1 MGPPGPVFQPPL
13 RQRELRPG
21 RIRRRRLVAVTALF
35 GALLFALI
43 VAPLAADKV
52 RHLARADPRGA
63 VITDV
68 KIQSKAVGQTLH
80 TTVVVPKGEPAQRR
94 SRTLLV
100 FLHGRGGSDNSFL
113 GHDAMFIALSRLGPR
128 APIVA
133 FPDGGNHSY
142 WHNRADGDWGD
153 YVTREVIPRVARS
166 VNANP
171 RRAAIGGISMGG
183 FGAYD
188 LVLKHP
194 GRFCA
199 VGGHSPAL
207 WRTAGETAP
216 GAFDNARD
224 FARNNVVAAAR
235 KGSSAFLRLPVWL
248 DAGAADPFQSGDRAF
263 ISGLRSAGA
272 RLTVHHSWPGG
283 HNNGYWDKHWLAYF
297 RFYTQALGNCHP
309 GG

>member
-1 MGPPGPVFQPPL
+1 MGSEGPVFQPL
-13 RQRELRPG
+13 RRELR
-21 RIRRRRLVAVTALF
+21 RHWIRRRRLVAVTALF

-43 VAPLAADKV
+43 VVPWAADKV
-52 RHLARADPRGA
+52 RPLGRADPRGA
-63 VITDV
+63 VVTEL
-68 KIQSKAVGQTLH
+68 KIQSHAVGQTLH
-80 TTVVVPKGEPAQRR
+80 TTVVVPRGEPAERR

-100 FLHGRGGSDNSFL
+100 FLHGRGGDNNSFL
-113 GHDAMFIALSRLGPR
+113 GDNAMFIALAKLGPR

-133 FPDGGNHSY
+133 FPDGGDHSY

-153 YVTREVIPRVARS
+153 YVTQEVIPRVVRS

-171 RRAAIGGISMGG
+171 RRVVIGGISMGG

-188 LVLKHP
+188 LVLKDP

-207 WRTAGETAP
+207 WSAAGETAA
-216 GAFDNARD
+216 GAFDNAAD

-235 KGSSAFLRLPVWL
+235 KGSSAFLHLPVWL
-248 DAGAADPFQSGDRAF
+248 DAGTADPFQSGDRAF

-272 RLTVHHSWPGG
+272 RLTVHTTWPGG

-297 RFYTQALGNCHP
+297 RFYTQALSRCHR